1 MDQNDATRWTNL
13 GASLLIILAG
23 GTVYAFG
30 AYSEALK
37 RKLHLTQAQLEL
49 AALCGNLGNYLGT
62 AGFFYDRYG
71 AVASAKFG
79 ATLIGLGYGLQWLL
93 CVYFESEHAIEFLCV
108 FCFVWGHGSGYLDC
122 AAIGSGVRAFPRRR
136 GAVVG
141 LLKSFYGLAS
151 SLIILGAAPW
161 LSGVNFIVA
170 LAVFAGGL
178 PLLALCKFED
188 VPDRAPEGDAVDA
201 VAAGVL
207 SSLSMRVVGFAL
219 LALCIAV
226 LRVIRPPSALGF
238 NVAFSLVIAV
248 GLAWIVR
255 TAARP
260 RPASCVFSARRGRAD
275 YTAAPSCPSVTRR
288 RRRRPQARGWPLR
301 EPGGRGRR
309 GGRPRGQYPGAR
321 LAALRDPR
329 IAELLAPPPRH
340 FAGHRHGPHDDQQP
354 GPDYIGA
361 RRPGVD
367 AKSCHGRRERR

>member
-1 MDQNDATRWTNL
+1 MDQNDGKRWTNL

-37 RKLHLTQAQLEL
+37 KKLHLTQAQLEL

-93 CVYFESEHAIEFLCV
+93 CVYFESDHAIEFLCV

-188 VPDRAPEGDAVDA
+188 VPDRAPEGTIDS
-201 VAAGVL
+201 GRGRPL
-207 SSLSMRVVGFAL
+207 QSMRVVAFAL
-219 LALCIAV
+219 WRCYRVARVGRRRRWV
-226 LRVIRPPSALGF
+226 LMWRSRRHRR
-238 NVAFSLVIAV
+238 

-255 TAARP
+255 AAARA
-260 RPASCVFSARRGRAD
+260 RPASLFSRGGGV
-275 YTAAPSCPSVTRR
+275 CPSVSAVDAGGHKRGRPSRTRR
-288 RRRRPQARGWPLR
+288 RRKRTRTSRRP
-301 EPGGRGRR
+301 
-309 GGRPRGQYPGAR
+309 RPQSTTR
-321 LAALRDPR
+321 ALRDPV
-329 IAELLAPPPRH
+329 AELRLLLLPSCRAPGWASRPPTP
-340 FAGHRHGPHDDQQP
+340 ADT
-354 GPDYIGA
+354 
-361 RRPGVD
+361 RRAAPGV
-367 AKSCHGRRERR
+367 AAARGHGRRERRERLGAGCGARG

>member
-1 MDQNDATRWTNL
+1 MRTPADASQGTQMRTPTDAKRWTNL
-13 GASLLIILAG
+13 AASLLIILAG

-93 CVYFESEHAIEFLCV
+93 CVYFESGDHAIEFLCV

-207 SSLSMRVVGFAL
+207 ASLSMRVVAFAL
-219 LALCIAV
+219 VALFIAV
-226 LRVIRPPSALGF
+226 LRVVRPPSALGF

-255 TAARP
+255 AAARP
-260 RPASCVFSARRGRAD
+260 RPASLSFLGETVA
-275 YTAAPSCPSVTRR
+275 V
-288 RRRRPQARGWPLR
+288 
-301 EPGGRGRR
+301 
-309 GGRPRGQYPGAR
+309 
-321 LAALRDPR
+321 LAT
-329 IAELLAPPPRH
+329 PPRH
-340 FAGHRHGPHDDQQP
+340 RAPP
-354 GPDYIGA
+354 
-361 RRPGVD
+361 
-367 AKSCHGRRERR
+367 

>member
-1 MDQNDATRWTNL
+1 MRTPTDAKRWTNL
-13 GASLLIILAG
+13 AASLLIILAG

-37 RKLHLTQAQLEL
+37 KKLHLTQAQLEL

-93 CVYFESEHAIEFLCV
+93 CVYFESEHSIEYLCV

-188 VPDRAPEGDAVDA
+188 VADRAPESDSIDT

-207 SSLSMRVVGFAL
+207 SSLSMRVVAFAL
-219 LALCIAV
+219 VALTIAV
-226 LRVIRPPSALGF
+226 LRVVRPPSALGF
-238 NVAFSLVIAV
+238 NLAFSLVIAV

-255 TAARP
+255 VAARA
-260 RPASCVFSARRGRAD
+260 RPASFVFSARTRPCWLHRTARDHTATPSSLRNTPSTQAVTSGKTVSSKIKKKRKKRRTSRRPRRQSTTRGPARPSDRRA
-275 YTAAPSCPSVTRR
+275 TGSSSSPSCR
-288 RRRRPQARGWPLR
+288 AREW
-301 EPGGRGRR
+301 
-309 GGRPRGQYPGAR
+309 A
-321 LAALRDPR
+321 
-329 IAELLAPPPRH
+329 
-340 FAGHRHGPHDDQQP
+340 
-354 GPDYIGA
+354 
-361 RRPGVD
+361 
-367 AKSCHGRRERR
+367 S

>member
-1 MDQNDATRWTNL
+1 MDQNDGKRWTNL

-93 CVYFESEHAIEFLCV
+93 CVYFESDHAIEFLCV

-188 VPDRAPEGDAVDA
+188 VADRAPEGDAVDA

-255 TAARP
+255 AAARA
-260 RPASCVFSARRGRAD
+260 RPASFVFSGRWRLPLRNTPSTQAATSARTASSRTGR
-275 YTAAPSCPSVTRR
+275 TRTKR
-288 RRRRPQARGWPLR
+288 RTPRRRPRLQSTTRGP
-301 EPGGRGRR
+301 
-309 GGRPRGQYPGAR
+309 
-321 LAALRDPR
+321 
-329 IAELLAPPPRH
+329 
-340 FAGHRHGPHDDQQP
+340 
-354 GPDYIGA
+354 A
-361 RRPGVD
+361 RRWRRRATGSSSSP
-367 AKSCHGRRERR
+367 SCRALGWAS

>member
-37 RKLHLTQAQLEL
+37 KKLHLTQAQLEL

-93 CVYFESEHAIEFLCV
+93 CVYFESDHAIEFLCV

-122 AAIGSGVRAFPRRR
+122 AAIGSVCPGISSETRCCCGVAQVLLRPGVLSDNSGR
-136 GAVVG
+136 GAVVIRRG
-141 LLKSFYGLAS
+141 
-151 SLIILGAAPW
+151 
-161 LSGVNFIVA
+161 FIVA

-178 PLLALCKFED
+178 PLLALCKFEG
-188 VPDRAPEGDAVDA
+188 VADRAPEGDAVDA

-255 TAARP
+255 AAARA
-260 RPASCVFSARRGRAD
+260 RPARGRPSFVFSGRL
-275 YTAAPSCPSVTRR
+275 TS
-288 RRRRPQARGWPLR
+288 
-301 EPGGRGRR
+301 
-309 GGRPRGQYPGAR
+309 
-321 LAALRDPR
+321 
-329 IAELLAPPPRH
+329 APP
-340 FAGHRHGPHDDQQP
+340 
-354 GPDYIGA
+354 
-361 RRPGVD
+361 
-367 AKSCHGRRERR
+367 